1 MNAFELSTHT
11 NATAAV
17 ASPTRTLRAMRSSAA
32 STNPY
37 DTTCAVK
44 KKSRVTKCAAVMTS
58 IQSGCV

>member
-1 MNAFELSTHT
+1 MNALELSTHT

-17 ASPTRTLRAMRSSAA
+17 HPHWTLRAMRSSAA

-37 DTTCAVK
+37 DTICAVK
-44 KKSRVTKCAAVMTS
+44 KKSRVMKCATVRTS